1 MKTIC
6 QTLILLLLGASLV
19 QGADLPNILWITS
32 EDNGPHLGC
41 YGDDYATTPN
51 LDALAQKGM
60 IYTRAISNAPVCAP
74 ARTTIISGLYPPSTG
89 AEHMRSMTRLPA
101 DFKMYPAYLRELG
114 YYCTNNSKEDYNL
127 MKEGEVWHESG
138 RKGDWRNRPEG
149 SPFFAIFNFTISH
162 ESKIRKRPHQQVHDP
177 AKVRIPAYHP
187 DHPEVRKD
195 WAQYYDMITEMDK
208 MVGDKLK
215 ELKEDGLEQDT
226 IVFYYG
232 DHGSGM
238 PRSKRWPFFSGLNIP
253 LIVHLPEKWKHLA
266 SPDFKVGGSSDRR
279 VGFVDLAPTLLSL
292 VGQKPPAHLQGHAF
306 LGEHQAP
313 PQEYGYGFRGRMDE
327 RYDMVR
333 SVVGKRYVY
342 IRNYMPHK
350 LYGQHVGY
358 MFVTTTTQVWK
369 QLFDKGKLNE
379 AQSHFWKTKPPEE
392 LYDLENDPDEV
403 SNLVKSKDHVE
414 VLKKM
419 RQAHLNH
426 LKTIIDVGF
435 LPEGEI
441 HQRSQGTTPYE
452 MARTEKYPAAR
463 IMAAA
468 DLASGL
474 SPWAT
479 KLLIGYL
486 RDKDS
491 AIRYW
496 GAMGLLMREKQG
508 VSTAGKHLEKALKNL
523 AGELITALSSEELII
538 VIKKISNLVES
549 SDKVLVT
556 MKKLEKWIIA
566 IDDELLTD
574 EVISSFD
581 VLKSQVLVITNK
593 KEIELKQLS
602 DINKCHS
609 IMMEKKKEQSVQID
623 IDYEMAYDK
632 CKKSKAA
639 FEKARE
645 KMNNDELEL
654 KRVKKAKDT
663 NAKQIEILADLI
675 KDSISEMNNN
685 NIVCDN
691 SSSNNSNGKRN
702 LSNINGSSSRKTK
715 RRKTNSN
722 TFNDDVDLSLGAR
735 KLFEYGL
742 NHAAFRDSKLFLPL
756 KYQTIQSKAVASMR
770 FRAQSPAR
778 QKRAASRIW

>member
-1 MKTIC
+1 MNTITK
-6 QTLILLLLGASLV
+6 TLILLTCGASLSY
-19 QGADLPNILWITS
+19 ASDLPNVLWITS

-41 YGDDYATTPN
+41 YGDAYATTPN
-51 LDALAQKGM
+51 LDALAEKGM

-89 AEHMRSMTRLPA
+89 SEHMRSMTRLPA

-138 RKGDWRNRPEG
+138 RNGHWRNRPKG

-177 AKVRIPAYHP
+177 AKVRVPAYHP

-215 ELKEDGLEQDT
+215 ELKDDGLEEDT
-226 IVFYYG
+226 IVFYFG

-238 PRSKRWPFFSGLNIP
+238 PRNKRWPFFSGLNIP

-279 VGFVDLAPTLLSL
+279 VGFIDLAPTLLSL
-292 VGQKPPAHLQGHAF
+292 AGQKPPSHLQGHAF
-306 LGEHQAP
+306 LGKHQAP

-342 IRNYMPHK
+342 VRNYMPHK

-369 QLFDKGKLNE
+369 RLFDEGKLNE

-392 LYDLENDPDEV
+392 LYDLDNDPDEV
-403 SNLVKSKDHVE
+403 NNLAKSKDHAE

-419 RQAHLNH
+419 RLAHVNH
-426 LKTIIDVGF
+426 LKNIIDVGF

-441 HQRSQGTTPYE
+441 HERSEGTTPYE
-452 MARTEKYPAAR
+452 MARSGKYPFQR
-463 IMAAA
+463 IMLAA
-468 DLASGL
+468 DMASGL

-479 KLLIGYL
+479 KPLIGYL
-486 RDKDS
+486 KDKDS

-496 GAMGLLMREKQG
+496 GAMGLLMRGKQG
-508 VSTAGKHLEKALKNL
+508 VKAGGGELEKALKDNSPYVRVVAAEALGKYGSEKQIKMAVKTLGKTADPLENGCFPSML
-523 AGELITALSSEELII
+523 AMNAIDHLDDKAKSLLS
-538 VIKKISNLVES
+538 KIQSMPRTPTGVDKRFQGYVGRLVETT
-549 SDKVLVT
+549 V
-556 MKKLEKWIIA
+556 
-566 IDDELLTD
+566 
-574 EVISSFD
+574 
-581 VLKSQVLVITNK
+581 
-593 KEIELKQLS
+593 
-602 DINKCHS
+602 
-609 IMMEKKKEQSVQID
+609 
-623 IDYEMAYDK
+623 
-632 CKKSKAA
+632 
-639 FEKARE
+639 R
-645 KMNNDELEL
+645 ELEG
-654 KRVKKAKDT
+654 AK
-663 NAKQIEILADLI
+663 
-675 KDSISEMNNN
+675 
-685 NIVCDN
+685 
-691 SSSNNSNGKRN
+691 
-702 LSNINGSSSRKTK
+702 
-715 RRKTNSN
+715 
-722 TFNDDVDLSLGAR
+722 
-735 KLFEYGL
+735 
-742 NHAAFRDSKLFLPL
+742 
-756 KYQTIQSKAVASMR
+756 
-770 FRAQSPAR
+770 
-778 QKRAASRIW
+778 